1 MSKIFDAYR
10 KQMGESPDLVVE
22 IAKAGS
28 LSLYPGPQGRQRD
41 EFNALA
47 NRLLGLRVPNRGM
60 ILAFSSSAADEG
72 ASFVSYNT
80 AVFLAS
86 VFGQRVAWIDGNF
99 LSPQA
104 KLQGREGDTL
114 SSLLQEPER
123 ALELVAAE
131 NPLLVPGGHNL
142 QRVKGLIAS
151 KNYPELLQYFSR
163 RFDFTLLDLPPI
175 LETTDT
181 ALMASATDG
190 YLLVIEQKYLKREV
204 IQHGVTALKN
214 KGVQILGTVINRRSF
229 ELPKVIYERL

>member
-10 KQMGESPDLVVE
+10 KQLGESPDLVVE

-28 LSLYPGPQGRQRD
+28 LSLYPGPHGRQRD

-60 ILAFSSSAADEG
+60 ILAFSSSAAQEG

-80 AVFLAS
+80 AMYLAT
-86 VFGQRVAWIDGNF
+86 VFGQKVAWIDGNF

-104 KLQGREGDTL
+104 RLQGLEGDTL
-114 SSLLQEPER
+114 SSLLQEPDR
-123 ALELVAAE
+123 VHDLVVTE
-131 NPLLVPGGHNL
+131 NPLLVPGGQSL

-151 KNYPELLQYFSR
+151 KNYPELLQYLSR

-190 YLLVIEQKYLKREV
+190 FLLVIEQKYLKREV
-204 IQHGVTALKN
+204 IQHGVAALKS
-214 KGVQILGTVINRRSF
+214 KGVQVLGSVINRRTF